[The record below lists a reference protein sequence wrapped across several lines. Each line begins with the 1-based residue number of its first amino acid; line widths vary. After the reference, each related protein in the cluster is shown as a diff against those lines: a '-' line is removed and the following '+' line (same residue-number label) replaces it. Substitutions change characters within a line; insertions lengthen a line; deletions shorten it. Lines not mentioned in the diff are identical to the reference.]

1 MFLFSFQFNSLYTT
15 FMHLT
20 PINAANT
27 SRRGIL
33 ISWFGA
39 NLVFENVRLLIHI
52 SLFCWCKYTVA
63 AYAYLDASQDTN
75 S

>member
-1 MFLFSFQFNSLYTT
+1 
-15 FMHLT
+15 MHLT
-20 PINAANT
+20 PINAANN

-39 NLVFENVRLLIHI
+39 NLAFENIRLVIHI
-52 SLFCWCKYTVA
+52 SLVCWRKYTVA
-63 AYAYLDASQDTN
+63 AYAYLDASQNTN

>member
-1 MFLFSFQFNSLYTT
+1 
-15 FMHLT
+15 MHLT
-20 PINAANT
+20 PINAANN

-39 NLVFENVRLLIHI
+39 NLAFENIRFIHI
-52 SLFCWCKYTVA
+52 SLVCWCKYTVA
-63 AYAYLDASQDTN
+63 AYAYLDASQNTN